1 MRYDHGI
8 KRAVISGGFTLFLI
22 FWLMNPA
29 GGGAAP
35 GKRAAV
41 KFNQESWDFGKI
53 KQGEI
58 LTYEFVFKNDGDAA
72 LKVEK
77 VETSCGCAAA
87 LVSSKSLEPGQEG
100 RIKVTFDSRGYA
112 GKVVKYIFFESN
124 DPDSPRKEL
133 KISADIEVP
142 PQPRIELDRYNIDLG
157 LSLEG
162 EDAGGKFVVKNVG
175 ELELK
180 MELSHQDITFFAG
193 GKRVQG
199 PLKLAAGKSVEV
211 EFKFPAQ
218 SRAGMLRDYI
228 LLRSND
234 PVRSTLSLYVSR
246 YVVTQKELKELF
258 QKYKGVLEEKK

>member
-1 MRYDHGI
+1 MGYNRRI
-8 KRAVISGGFTLFLI
+8 KRDLILGGFILFYVSL
-22 FWLMNPA
+22 LMNPT

-35 GKRAAV
+35 GKKPAV

-58 LTYEFVFKNDGDAA
+58 LNYEFIFKNEGDAA

-77 VETSCGCAAA
+77 VETSCGCTAA
-87 LVSSKSLEPGQEG
+87 LVSSNNLEPGQEG
-100 RIKVTFDSRGYA
+100 KIKATFDSRGYA

-124 DPDSPRKEL
+124 DPDSPRTEL
-133 KISADIEVP
+133 KISAEIEVP

-162 EDAGGKFVVKNVG
+162 EDAGGRFVVKNAG

-180 MELSHQDITFFAG
+180 LELSHQDITFFAG
-193 GKRVQG
+193 GKQVQG
-199 PLKLAAGKSVEV
+199 PMKLAAGKSAEV
-211 EFKFPAQ
+211 EFKFPVQ
-218 SRAGMLRDYI
+218 NRVGMLRDYV

-246 YVVTQKELKELF
+246 YVVTRKELKDLF
-258 QKYKGVLEEKK
+258 QKYKGVVEEKK